1 MRAPNINTNYLEIMN
16 FQDIKLPSNKKFG
29 FFMSFI
35 FGLAS
40 IYLFYRM
47 WFFEAYI
54 FTLLAFMFFIVAL
67 IRPKYLLFLNK
78 LWMGLGFILGLVIQP
93 IILGLIFFFFF
104 SPIAFVMRVF
114 GRDELRLKLNDT
126 STFWKNRGEDFSLPD
141 TFKNQF

>member
-1 MRAPNINTNYLEIMN
+1 MN

-54 FTLLAFMFFIVAL
+54 FTLLAFIFFIVAL

-93 IILGLIFFFFF
+93 IILGLIFFGIFT
-104 SPIAFVMRVF
+104 PIAFVMRVF

-126 STFWKNRGEDFSLPD
+126 STFWKNRVEDFSLPD

>member
-1 MRAPNINTNYLEIMN
+1 MN

-54 FTLLAFMFFIVAL
+54 FTLLAFIFFIVAL

-93 IILGLIFFFFF
+93 IILGLIFFGIFT
-104 SPIAFVMRVF
+104 PIAFLMRVF

-126 STFWKNRGEDFSLPD
+126 STFWKNRVEDFSLPD